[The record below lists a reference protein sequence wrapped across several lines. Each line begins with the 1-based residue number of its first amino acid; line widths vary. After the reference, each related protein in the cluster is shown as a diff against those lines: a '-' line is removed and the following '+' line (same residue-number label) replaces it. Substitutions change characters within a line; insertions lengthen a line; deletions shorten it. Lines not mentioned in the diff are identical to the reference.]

1 VLDSRP
7 IRGLGL
13 CSFSVYLLHEPIVI
27 VVYSRIVAHRY
38 HHGPTAFL
46 VMAAIVVPVTI
57 ALAWLFAS
65 VFERPFL
72 RPRNRV
78 PAPKLRLPA
87 T

>member
-1 VLDSRP
+1 
-7 IRGLGL
+7 
-13 CSFSVYLLHEPIVI
+13 
-27 VVYSRIVAHRY
+27 VVYKRIVAQRY

-46 VMAAIVVPVTI
+46 VMVALVLPVTI
-57 ALAWLFAS
+57 ALAWLFAA

-78 PAPKLRLPA
+78 PAPELRLPA